1 MLSWNI
7 NGLSGLKK
15 DDPECVQF
23 LSNFDVIILYET
35 SAATDSD
42 LNLNEYCSHNFYRK
56 FQH

>member
-1 MLSWNI
+1 MLSWNT

-23 LSNFDVIILYET
+23 LSTFNVIILYET
-35 SAATDSD
+35 WAAADSD